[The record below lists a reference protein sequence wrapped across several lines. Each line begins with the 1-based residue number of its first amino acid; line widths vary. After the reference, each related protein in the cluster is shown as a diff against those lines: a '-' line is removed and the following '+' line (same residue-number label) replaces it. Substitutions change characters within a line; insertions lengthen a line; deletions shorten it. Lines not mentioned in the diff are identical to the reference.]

1 MHNEKVEFQKAEC
14 LVKAVKKCII
24 KKLSVWLALIKV
36 AFRGVNDQKGQ
47 CIYKGIYFILFFIFF
62 IFLFFLCEFVSYLN
76 QLLHHT

>member
-1 MHNEKVEFQKAEC
+1 MHNEKVEFQKAKC
-14 LVKAVKKCII
+14 LVKTVKKCIM

-47 CIYKGIYFILFFIFF
+47 CIYKGIYFILF
-62 IFLFFLCEFVSYLN
+62 LLCKFVSYLN